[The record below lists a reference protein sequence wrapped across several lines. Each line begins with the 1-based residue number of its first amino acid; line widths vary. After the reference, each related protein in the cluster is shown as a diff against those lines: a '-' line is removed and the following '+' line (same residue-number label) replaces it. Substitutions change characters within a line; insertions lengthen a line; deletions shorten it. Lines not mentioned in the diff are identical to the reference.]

1 MSREAKTVSEL
12 CREALELRGKS
23 LIKGRVRVDKDGDLV
38 CDSFSSIPNSAHVL
52 ASSSGDYVLMEE
64 NAELFAFA
72 ANHIKQIAERC
83 LKLEA
88 ENEKLREALEKAK
101 EMNDHLFDV
110 KKKPVN
116 WGSTFVDWGI
126 IDQSMLAVDQALKDG
141 QGE

>member
-1 MSREAKTVSEL
+1 MSGKTKTVPEL

-23 LIKGRVRVDKDGDLV
+23 LIKGRARVDKDGDLV

-64 NAELFAFA
+64 DAELFAFA

-88 ENEKLREALEKAK
+88 ENEKLRVALEKA
-101 EMNDHLFDV
+101 
-110 KKKPVN
+110 
-116 WGSTFVDWGI
+116 
-126 IDQSMLAVDQALKDG
+126 IDQLEVFNFAKDPMRVAKADTILRDALKDG
-141 QGE
+141 KGKG